1 MSESSKRTTMEAN
14 CIHNLSNSLRKEW
27 KYLCRESDM
36 YMFLMAH
43 RGNPDKCDIW
53 GNTPLHLAAANGH
66 HNCLFFLV
74 SFGANIWCLDNDYH
88 TPLDMAATKN
98 HMDCVRYLDSVAT
111 KQTGLNTK
119 LVNKLK
125 DRAFRDAERRIKECV
140 KMQKKHHKRMER
152 KFHKDASEASA
163 SDVMSFSSYTSSS
176 ISHKLRSLNA
186 ATVSVPYSQVRIDL
200 CWCMV
205 KYFRL
210 PSTRTFDIPS
220 FKEIDLNSTVYIYI
234 KYI

>member
-1 MSESSKRTTMEAN
+1 
-14 CIHNLSNSLRKEW
+14 
-27 KYLCRESDM
+27 
-36 YMFLMAH
+36 MAY

-66 HNCLFFLV
+66 LNCLFFLV

-98 HMDCVRYLDSVAT
+98 HMDCVRYLDSIAA
-111 KQTGLNTK
+111 KQTDLNPK

-125 DRAFRDAERRIKECV
+125 DRAFRDAERRIKQCV

-152 KFHKDASEASA
+152 KFHKEASDASV

-176 ISHKLRSLNA
+176 VSHKLRNFNT
-186 ATVSVPYSQVRIDL
+186 ATVSVPYSQVRNCIWL
-200 CWCMV
+200 LL
-205 KYFRL
+205 KG
-210 PSTRTFDIPS
+210 
-220 FKEIDLNSTVYIYI
+220 
-234 KYI
+234 

>member
-1 MSESSKRTTMEAN
+1 MT
-14 CIHNLSNSLRKEW
+14 
-27 KYLCRESDM
+27 
-36 YMFLMAH
+36 H

-66 HNCLFFLV
+66 LNCLFFLV

-98 HMDCVRYLDSVAT
+98 HMDCVRYLDNIAT

-119 LVNKLK
+119 LVSKMR

-152 KFHKDASEASA
+152 RFQKETSEASA
-163 SDVMSFSSYTSSS
+163 SDVMSFSSYSSS
-176 ISHKLRSLNA
+176 SLSHKLHKLNS
-186 ATVSVPYSQVRIDL
+186 ATVSVPYSQVRSS
-200 CWCMV
+200 
-205 KYFRL
+205 YFVFLKGRVC
-210 PSTRTFDIPS
+210 FDWHVCIVQVA
-220 FKEIDLNSTVYIYI
+220 N
-234 KYI
+234 

>member
-1 MSESSKRTTMEAN
+1 MV
-14 CIHNLSNSLRKEW
+14 
-27 KYLCRESDM
+27 Y
-36 YMFLMAH
+36 

-66 HNCLFFLV
+66 LNCLFFLV

-98 HMDCVRYLDSVAT
+98 HMDCVRYLDSIAS

-119 LVNKLK
+119 LVSKLK
-125 DRAFRDAERRIKECV
+125 DRAFRDAERRIKECL

-152 KFHKDASEASA
+152 KFHKESEPSV

-176 ISHKLRSLNA
+176 LSHKLHNLNA
-186 ATVSVPYSQVRIDL
+186 ASVSVPYSQVRSYLL
-200 CWCMV
+200 CLFFILQVSIWL
-205 KYFRL
+205 L
-210 PSTRTFDIPS
+210 PQPWNVFKSSYVFDFSCTQSINR
-220 FKEIDLNSTVYIYI
+220 NSINQSIMPPYCITLLSC
-234 KYI
+234 